1 MVKNRGFS
9 NSVFSMFDTLLLPL
23 IMVIVTPFF
32 IDSLG
37 VEKYGVWMFINSI
50 VVALSF
56 INIGGADTVIKYVSL
71 YNRHDD
77 KEKIRQVFTTVFWVQ
92 FFTVLFLTIIF
103 IFVFYYYHQLIEYF
117 DFDAEVIPHGNLLL
131 CGVLVFCVK
140 MVEQVVFSYFKGYE
154 RYDISSSLSIFSKF
168 SLILTQ
174 VGVVY
179 FGGELESVFYA
190 SIFISILCLS
200 FSIVILFINDNMLFR
215 KRYFKLEMFKE
226 VFVFTKWAWVLSIV
240 GTASNQIDRWL
251 VGSLTSMTLF
261 GYYSI
266 ALLVFNNVHAVF
278 ASAVG
283 WVFPKVSYN
292 TEQEDYIYKYYKI
305 LQFCLLSA
313 SMIVSFALFY
323 SSPLFIWWLG
333 EANYDNSKLYIDSM
347 VVLLPL
353 FSLSIVPYY
362 MIKGFGL
369 IKYNFTTE
377 LITFLL
383 RLVLMIVLY
392 SYFGVIGI
400 IIALGVSG
408 LVLALYLVYIL
419 GEKVL
424 YNFDLSTTSMFS
436 IPILFLSSLLS
447 TEPMFSV
454 SFFILLI
461 ICYVKSFFDVLFK
474 LYRWCGR
481 LI

>member
-1 MVKNRGFS
+1 MVKDRGFT
-9 NSVFSMFDTLLLPL
+9 NSVFSIFDTLLLPL
-23 IMVIVTPFF
+23 IMVMVTPFF

-37 VEKYGVWMFINSI
+37 VEKYGIWMFINSI

-71 YNRHDD
+71 YNRHND
-77 KEKIRQVFTTVFWVQ
+77 KEKIRQVFATVFWVQ
-92 FFTVLFLTIIF
+92 FFTVVFLSFISIF
-103 IFVFYYYHQLIEYF
+103 IFNYYNQIVGYF
-117 DFDAEVIPHGNLLL
+117 KLDVGVIPYNSLLL
-131 CGVLVFCVK
+131 FGVLVFFVK
-140 MVEQVVFSYFKGYE
+140 MVEQIVFSYFKGYE
-154 RYDISSSLSIFSKF
+154 RYDISSSLSIFSKL
-168 SLILTQ
+168 SLILVQ

-179 FGGELESVFYA
+179 FGGGLENIFFASLMI
-190 SIFISILCLS
+190 SIFCLLFEIAIL
-200 FSIVILFINDNMLFR
+200 VVKDNKLFL

-261 GYYSI
+261 GYYSV

-283 WVFPKVSYN
+283 WIFPKVSYN
-292 TEQEDYIYKYYKI
+292 AEQDYIYKYYKI
-305 LQFCLLSA
+305 LQCCLLSA
-313 SMIVSFALFY
+313 SMIVSFVLFY
-323 SSPLFIWWLG
+323 STPLFTWWLG
-333 EANYDNSKLYIDSM
+333 EINYNNSKLYINSM

-362 MIKGFGL
+362 MIKGAGL
-369 IKYNFTTE
+369 IKYNFLTE

-383 RLVLMIVLY
+383 RLFLMMVLY

-408 LVLALYLVYIL
+408 LMLAIYLVYIL
-419 GEKVL
+419 SEKVL
-424 YNFDLSTTSMFS
+424 FNFNLKSIPMFS
-436 IPILFLSSLLS
+436 IPILFLLCLLS
-447 TEPMFSV
+447 TEPIFSAL
-454 SFFILLI
+454 FFVILVM
-461 ICYVKSFFDVLFK
+461 CYMKSFSEVFVGF
-474 LYRWCGR
+474 YRWCGR